1 MFADLSYHTHQGRA
15 VTQLR
20 QWIGVGR
27 TETGHVRAS
36 NQDALALLNDCGVW
50 IVADGMGGH
59 PAGDVAAQTAVAV
72 ATQRARERA
81 SWLDEHPDSAAEFV
95 TDLVTSANLRIHDL
109 MRMKSSLRGMGTTF
123 VALAIT
129 LTPMPV
135 ATIAHLGDS
144 RAYLYRTGQLTQLT
158 RDHTLVQQLVQR
170 GLIDEATALIHPERH
185 VLIKGLGMGTDMQPE
200 LTSIPLTPQDLI
212 VLCSDGLTKMLE
224 DAAIASVLS
233 NRNDD
238 PHQACHALIH
248 QALCRGGEDN
258 VTVIVV
264 ACRPSAGTGV

>member
-1 MFADLSYHTHQGRA
+1 M
-15 VTQLR
+15 TQPQR
-20 QWIGVGR
+20 WTEVGR

-72 ATQRARERA
+72 ATQRVRAQA
-81 SWLDEHPDSAAEFV
+81 SWLHDHPNGAAEFM
-95 TDLVTSANLRIHDL
+95 TDVVTSANRRIHDL
-109 MRMKSSLRGMGTTF
+109 MLEQSSLRGMGTTF

-129 LTPMPV
+129 PTPIPI
-135 ATIAHLGDS
+135 AHIAHLGDS
-144 RAYLYRTGQLTQLT
+144 RAYLYRAGQLTQLT

-170 GLIDEATALIHPERH
+170 GLIDNATALIHPERH
-185 VLIKGLGMGTDMQPE
+185 VLTKGLGMGADMQPE
-200 LTSIPLTPQDLI
+200 LTSVPVTPQDLI

-224 DAAIASVLS
+224 DSAIAAILSCAS
-233 NRNDD
+233 DD
-238 PHQACHALIH
+238 PHRACHDLIEEALN
-248 QALCRGGEDN
+248 RGGEDN

-264 ACRPSAGTGV
+264 AWGPSAVTAV

>member
-1 MFADLSYHTHQGRA
+1 
-15 VTQLR
+15 VTQPQ
-20 QWIGVGR
+20 QWTGVGR
-27 TETGHVRAS
+27 TETGYVRAS

-72 ATQRARERA
+72 ATEWARARA
-81 SWLDEHPDSAAEFV
+81 SWLHDHPNSAAEFM
-95 TDLVTSANLRIHDL
+95 TDMVTSANRRIHDL
-109 MRMKSSLRGMGTTF
+109 MLEQSSLRGMGTTF

-129 LTPMPV
+129 MTPMPV
-135 ATIAHLGDS
+135 AYLAHLGDS
-144 RAYLYRTGQLTQLT
+144 RAYLYRSGQLKQLT

-185 VLIKGLGMGTDMQPE
+185 VLTKGLGMGADMEPE
-200 LTSIPLTPQDLI
+200 LTSIPVTPQDLI

-233 NRNDD
+233 HARDNPDL
-238 PHQACHALIH
+238 ACHDLIEEALN
-248 QALCRGGEDN
+248 RGGEDN

-264 ACRPSAGTGV
+264 AGGPSAVTRV